1 MLFERWRQEGL
12 LKRYKETDTIILH
25 AVREAAGHTDRLNHI
40 ASSVKVLYLT
50 YKSTVHAI

>member
-40 ASSVKVLYLT
+40 ASSVKVLYLM
-50 YKSTVHAI
+50 YKSTAHAI